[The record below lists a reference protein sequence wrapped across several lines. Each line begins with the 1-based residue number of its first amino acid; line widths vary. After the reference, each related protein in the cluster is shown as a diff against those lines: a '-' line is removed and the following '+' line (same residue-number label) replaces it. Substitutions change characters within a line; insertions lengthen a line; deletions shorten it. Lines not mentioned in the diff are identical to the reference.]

1 MIIPALQF
9 VSCIVLAVAAG
20 RLIINHSTS
29 EAAHRSLRPFIV
41 VASILGWCIIYPFA
55 VEIFVAYYS
64 GAIYEMEAVSFRF
77 NGVYWWVYSAGFILP
92 LLPMIG
98 LIPWV
103 GRRPTLI
110 VGIALL
116 SLIPVSFTPVV
127 TIISRIIKEA

>member
-1 MIIPALQF
+1 
-9 VSCIVLAVAAG
+9 LAIAAG
-20 RLIINHSTS
+20 RMIFHRSTS
-29 EAAHRSLRPFIV
+29 ETAHRSLLPFIV

-77 NGVYWWVYSAGFILP
+77 SGVYWWVYTAGFILP

-98 LIPWV
+98 LLPWV

-110 VGIALL
+110 AGIALL